1 MSMRSRSAP
10 RPSRLVEIIFFAAM
24 KDGPAYGYELA
35 ARFRKMSGGHMKIS
49 YGTLYPMLRRMEHS
63 GLIRSRKDQSSRRVY
78 YELTTRGARAQASL
92 VGRMKDHQRE
102 MQEKLLGIISIYA
115 TIFGSRALRNLLKRV
130 D

>member
-1 MSMRSRSAP
+1 
-10 RPSRLVEIIFFAAM
+10 VEIIFFAAM